1 MIVIAVSNLTMDVY
15 IASTG
20 VQMTI
25 ALESED
31 QYQRVREF
39 LSGMK
44 ANSGPTGAPWQ
55 EKPEF
60 FYLQDQQQFAS
71 LCEFLRSLK
80 ERRRGI
86 ERSV

>member
-1 MIVIAVSNLTMDVY
+1 MANLDMDVY

-31 QYQRVREF
+31 QYQRVKKF
-39 LSGMK
+39 LIGMN
-44 ANSGPTGAPWQ
+44 ANSGSIDAPRP

-60 FYLQDQQQFAS
+60 FYLQNQQQFDV
-71 LCEFLRSLK
+71 LCDFLRSLK
-80 ERRRGI
+80 EKRN
-86 ERSV
+86 